1 MDNKVILRPHN
12 FIPYTLVPNFFID
25 GFLAKA
31 NGEFIKVYLVLLRYM
46 SIGQL
51 DFDLGQIADHLL
63 MTESDVLRALNYF
76 QSEQLLT
83 LTYSGH
89 KLKEIHLAHLSPKD
103 SDYVP
108 VVKEDPSDYQTPN
121 TDYNYSSGDNYE
133 ASYKE
138 PSYSS
143 NYNNQPPSF
152 NHQTYNAGNDYNNSP
167 DFNLQSEHT
176 NVNKASFI
184 KPQVKDIP
192 SSHLKVISNRP
203 EYTTREI
210 AQFAEGSEFSQLLYI
225 VQKYLGKTLST
236 NEVKT
241 IISFHDWLGLPIEVI
256 ELLIEYCVDNDHRN
270 MRYIEKVSIDW
281 ADNDINTIEKA
292 KVRTETYNKSYFI
305 ILKAYGITD
314 RSPTPNQIKL
324 MDKWLNNF
332 HFDISVIVEA
342 CERTIA
348 QINKAEMRYTD
359 SILETWS
366 TAKVR
371 TIADLESLDQN
382 RPKKNYN
389 KSESK
394 QANNKFSN
402 YNQRQYDY
410 DELEKKALELR
421 LKESNGKRYSG

>member
-63 MTESDVLRALNYF
+63 MTDSDILRALNYF
-76 QSEQLLT
+76 QSEKLLT
-83 LTYSGH
+83 LTYSGNR
-89 KLKEIHLAHLSPKD
+89 LQEIHLSHLSPKD
-103 SDYVP
+103 SDYPP
-108 VVKEDPSDYQTPN
+108 VVKENPSDYQPIN
-121 TDYNYSSGDNYE
+121 TDYTYSSNDNYE
-133 ASYKE
+133 ASYNE
-138 PSYSS
+138 PV
-143 NYNNQPPSF
+143 YN
-152 NHQTYNAGNDYNNSP
+152 QTYNKGPRQSPNDYNANQNDYEQKP
-167 DFNLQSEHT
+167 R
-176 NVNKASFI
+176 ASFV
-184 KPQVKDIP
+184 PQVKDIP
-192 SSHLKVISNRP
+192 ASNLKVISNRP
-203 EYTTREI
+203 EYTMKEI
-210 AQFAEGSEFSQLLYI
+210 AEYADESEFGQLLYI

-241 IISFHDWLGLPIEVI
+241 IISFNDWLGLPIEVI
-256 ELLIEYCVDNDHRN
+256 ELLIEYCVNNDHRN
-270 MRYIEKVSIDW
+270 MRYIEKVAIDW
-281 ADNDINTIEKA
+281 ADNEINTIEKA
-292 KVRTETYNKSYFI
+292 KVRTETYNRSYFV

-324 MDKWLNNF
+324 MDKWLNDYQ
-332 HFDISVIVEA
+332 FDISIIVEA

-359 SILETWS
+359 SILETWAS
-366 TAKVR
+366 AKVR
-371 TIADLESLDQN
+371 TIGDIENLDQS
-382 RPKKNYN
+382 RPKKSFN
-389 KSESK
+389 KAAPK

>member
-76 QSEQLLT
+76 QSEKLLT

-89 KLKEIHLAHLSPKD
+89 RLQEIHLSHLSPKD
-103 SDYVP
+103 SDYAP
-108 VVKEDPSDYQTPN
+108 KAKEAPSDYQAPN
-121 TDYNYSSGDNYE
+121 TDYAYSSPDNYE
-133 ASYKE
+133 ASYHE
-138 PSYSS
+138 P
-143 NYNNQPPSF
+143 NYN
-152 NHQTYNAGNDYNNSP
+152 TYNNNTRHTTSDYHSPNDYKPRQEFDQGNRP
-167 DFNLQSEHT
+167 AF
-176 NVNKASFI
+176 

-192 SSHLKVISNRP
+192 ASNLKVISNRP
-203 EYTTREI
+203 EYTTKEI
-210 AQFAEGSEFSQLLYI
+210 AMFAESNEFSQLLYI

-241 IISFHDWLGLPIEVI
+241 IISFHDWLGLPIDVI

-270 MRYIEKVSIDW
+270 MRYIEKVAIDW
-281 ADNDINTIEKA
+281 ADNEINTIEKA

-332 HFDISVIVEA
+332 QFDISVIVEA

-359 SILETWS
+359 SILETWAN
-366 TAKVR
+366 AKVR
-371 TIADLESLDQN
+371 TMADIESLDQN
-382 RPKKNYN
+382 RPKKVYN
-389 KSESK
+389 KPASK
-394 QANNKFSN
+394 QNNKFSN

-421 LKESNGKRYSG
+421 LKESNERYSG

>member
-1 MDNKVILRPHN
+1 MNNKVILRPHN

-76 QSEQLLT
+76 QSENLLT
-83 LTYSGH
+83 LTYSGNR
-89 KLKEIHLAHLSPKD
+89 LQEIHLTHLSPKD
-103 SDYVP
+103 SDYKTVI
-108 VVKEDPSDYQTPN
+108 KE
-121 TDYNYSSGDNYE
+121 
-133 ASYKE
+133 
-138 PSYSS
+138 SS
-143 NYNNQPPSF
+143 NTYPIPKNNEY
-152 NHQTYNAGNDYNNSP
+152 TYNDDYSMEFNSNQNYYEQQGKPNPYTNTMDNQANINPYGNTMDNTP
-167 DFNLQSEHT
+167 PM
-176 NVNKASFI
+176 NKPNFI

-192 SSHLKVISNRP
+192 SSNLKVISNRP
-203 EYTTREI
+203 DYTTKEI
-210 AQFAEGSEFSQLLYI
+210 AFFAEEENFSQLLYI
-225 VQKYLGKTLST
+225 VQKYLGKTLNS

-241 IISFHDWLGLPIEVI
+241 IVSFHDWLGLPIDVI

-270 MRYIEKVSIDW
+270 MRYIEKVAIDW
-281 ADNDINTIEKA
+281 ADNEINTLAKA
-292 KVRTETYNKSYFI
+292 KARTETYNKSYFT

-324 MDKWLNNF
+324 MDKWLNEY
-332 HFDISVIVEA
+332 HLDISLITEA
-342 CERTIA
+342 CNRTIA

-359 SILETWS
+359 TILDAWS
-366 TAKVR
+366 KEGIKTL
-371 TIADLESLDQN
+371 ADVQVHDLN
-382 RPKKNYN
+382 RPKTQPN
-389 KSESK
+389 KVQTNS
-394 QANNKFSN
+394 APNKFSN

-421 LKESNGKRYSG
+421 LKESNGKRYSS

>member
-1 MDNKVILRPHN
+1 MNNKVILRPHN

-63 MTESDVLRALNYF
+63 MTESDVLRALGYF
-76 QSEQLLT
+76 QSENLLT
-83 LTYSGH
+83 LTYSGNR
-89 KLKEIHLAHLSPKD
+89 LQEIHLAHLSPKEP
-103 SDYVP
+103 DYHP
-108 VVKEDPSDYQTPN
+108 NVKETPN
-121 TDYNYSSGDNYE
+121 TYPIPKSNEYSYTDDYSMQ
-133 ASYKE
+133 YK
-138 PSYSS
+138 
-143 NYNNQPPSF
+143 
-152 NHQTYNAGNDYNNSP
+152 NHQSFYEPTVDNNNYVAEETTMP
-167 DFNLQSEHT
+167 GAKNT
-176 NVNKASFI
+176 FI

-203 EYTTREI
+203 EYTTKEI
-210 AQFAEGSEFSQLLYI
+210 AVYAEDDNFSQLLYI
-225 VQKYLGKTLST
+225 VQKYLGKTLNS

-241 IISFHDWLGLPIEVI
+241 IISFHDWLGLPIDVI

-270 MRYIEKVSIDW
+270 MRYIEKVAIDW
-281 ADNDINTIEKA
+281 ADNEVNTLEKA

-324 MDKWLNNF
+324 MDKWLNDYRL
-332 HFDISVIVEA
+332 DISIIVEA

-359 SILETWS
+359 TILETW
-366 TAKVR
+366 AKEGIHTLSDV
-371 TIADLESLDQN
+371 AALDQK
-382 RPKKNYN
+382 RP
-389 KSESK
+389 SK
-394 QANNKFSN
+394 QVVSKSNLPSSNKFSN
-402 YNQRQYDY
+402 YNQRSYDY
-410 DELEKKALELR
+410 EELEKKALELR
-421 LKESNGKRYSG
+421 LKESNGKRYSS

>member
-12 FIPYTLVPNFFID
+12 FIPYTIVPNFFID

-51 DFDLGQIADHLL
+51 NFDLGQIADHLL

-76 QSEQLLT
+76 QSEKLLT
-83 LTYSGH
+83 LTYSGNQLH
-89 KLKEIHLAHLSPKD
+89 EIHLSHLSPKD
-103 SDYVP
+103 SDYAP
-108 VVKEDPSDYQTPN
+108 IAKETPNDYQTPN
-121 TDYNYSSGDNYE
+121 TDYNYSSSDNYE
-133 ASYKE
+133 ASYNE
-138 PSYSS
+138 PE
-143 NYNNQPPSF
+143 YNQKF
-152 NHQTYNAGNDYNNSP
+152 NNEAHCQNDYNVAIDYNRRQDDYNQN
-167 DFNLQSEHT
+167 DFRHSNRT
-176 NVNKASFI
+176 SF
-184 KPQVKDIP
+184 KSQVKD
-192 SSHLKVISNRP
+192 SSASHLKVISNRP
-203 EYTTREI
+203 DYTTKEI
-210 AQFAEGSEFSQLLYI
+210 AAYAKESEFSQLLYI

-241 IISFHDWLGLPIEVI
+241 IISFNDWLGLSIDVI
-256 ELLIEYCVDNDHRN
+256 ELLIDYCVDNDHRN
-270 MRYIEKVSIDW
+270 MRYIEKVAIDW

-292 KVRTETYNKSYFI
+292 KVRTETYNKSYFV

-324 MDKWLNNF
+324 MDKWLNNLQ
-332 HFDISVIVEA
+332 FDISVIVEA

-359 SILETWS
+359 SILETWA

-371 TIADLESLDQN
+371 TMADIENLDQN
-382 RPKKNYN
+382 RPKKTYN
-389 KSESK
+389 KAAPK

-402 YNQRQYDY
+402 YNQREYDY
-410 DELEKKALELR
+410 DKLEKKALELR
-421 LKESNGKRYSG
+421 LKESNKKRYSG